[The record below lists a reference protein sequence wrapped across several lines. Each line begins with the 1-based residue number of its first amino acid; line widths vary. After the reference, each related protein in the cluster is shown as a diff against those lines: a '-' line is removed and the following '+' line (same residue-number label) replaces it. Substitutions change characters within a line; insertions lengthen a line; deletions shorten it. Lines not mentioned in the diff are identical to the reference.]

1 MKRLIPILLFLFFG
15 SFALGQKENKGKPQD
30 TKITSNASGVKR
42 SIGYRFSTVTE
53 DKDPGSGIFRY
64 NNKNVASVNYIFVDK
79 NDIKGEDQTNWYQTW
94 DDNTGATGRGQI
106 VLVELNGEN
115 VNVFD
120 VTDVF
125 IDGNG
130 YWKFP
135 VKYVSGKLPVNDSVY
150 YYVFNRIAH
159 GGGPGDK
166 EQGTI
171 VEEVNKV
178 EEPPAV
184 EEVVTVAPV
193 VEEAPAEVVVA
204 EAPVVEAPVVEEAP
218 AEVVVAEALV
228 VEVPVIEEAPV
239 VEVVTEAPV
248 VVAPVIEEVP
258 AEVVVG
264 EAPVVKAPV
273 IEEAPAEVVVAE
285 AAEEKKVNESNAE
298 KPVILSKKILKIN
311 RDTLVI
317 QGTTVTEGPPKI
329 TETKPVQKPEEPTA
343 AEVHPRITETKP
355 DTKPVSTT
363 VAQGPPR
370 VTETRTERK
379 TEGTTVTRDQPV
391 ESETRTESKPVS
403 TTVAQGPPRVTETK
417 TEETPAPQAP
427 PKVTE
432 TKPAQETTVVQ
443 GTKTAPVTQPARETK
458 VAEVPVT
465 QNYNTSSSVGH
476 GKCYRGII
484 EIGYALRISEY
495 GMNNFRFNFING
507 FNIGHTSL
515 GLGIG
520 VRKYYD
526 KPANHP
532 DWLIVSSDVQIPVFL
547 DVRATFS
554 SRKITPYLGVG
565 IGGSAGFDSD
575 TTKNK
580 SEGLYF
586 HATGGI
592 WFNLSDRFAIF
603 GGFAYEMQRLEYANV
618 FDEIPF
624 KKYTNSISLNI
635 GIAF

>member
-370 VTETRTERK
+370 VTET
-379 TEGTTVTRDQPV
+379 
-391 ESETRTESKPVS
+391 
-403 TTVAQGPPRVTETK
+403 K

-465 QNYNTSSSVGH
+465 QNYKTSSSVGH

-532 DWLIVSSDVQIPVFL
+532 DWHIVSSDVQIPVFL

>member
-218 AEVVVAEALV
+218 AEVVVAEAPVVEVPVVEEAPAEVVVAEALV

-355 DTKPVSTT
+355 DT
-363 VAQGPPR
+363 
-370 VTETRTERK
+370 
-379 TEGTTVTRDQPV
+379 
-391 ESETRTESKPVS
+391 KPVS